1 MAEVEAAQKLLG
13 VVTDMD
19 YQAVTV
25 WTVIKR
31 FLSGWVISGALLV
44 VVSCV
49 RYKKF
54 IVTAFTNNTWAWI
67 NAVVPIV
74 IVVFAISYI
83 IRSLFR

>member
-1 MAEVEAAQKLLG
+1 MEASQKFLG
-13 VVTDMD
+13 VVMDMD

-31 FLSGWVISGALLV
+31 FLIGWIIAGALLV

-49 RYKKF
+49 KYKEY
-54 IVTAFTNNTWAWI
+54 IVTAFANNTWAWI
-67 NAVVPIV
+67 NAVMPIV
-74 IVVFAISYI
+74 IMVLAIGYI

>member
-1 MAEVEAAQKLLG
+1 METVQELLG

-31 FLSGWVISGALLV
+31 FLIGWAIAGIMLV
-44 VVSCV
+44 VVSCIK
-49 RYKKF
+49 YKEF
-54 IVTAFTNNTWAWI
+54 IVTAFANNTWAWI
-67 NAVVPIV
+67 NAVMPIV
-74 IVVFAISYI
+74 IMVFAIGYI

>member
-1 MAEVEAAQKLLG
+1 MEASQKFLG
-13 VVTDMD
+13 VVMDMD

-31 FLSGWVISGALLV
+31 FLIGWAIAGALLV

-49 RYKKF
+49 KYKEF
-54 IVTAFTNNTWAWI
+54 IVTAFANNTWAWI
-67 NAVVPIV
+67 NAVMPLV
-74 IVVFAISYI
+74 IMVFAIGYI

>member
-1 MAEVEAAQKLLG
+1 MEAAQEFLG

-31 FLSGWVISGALLV
+31 FLIGWAIAGTLLV
-44 VVSCV
+44 VYSCTK
-49 RYKKF
+49 YKEF
-54 IVTAFTNNTWAWI
+54 IVTAFANNTWAWI
-67 NAVVPIV
+67 NAVMPIV
-74 IVVFAISYI
+74 IMVFAIGYI